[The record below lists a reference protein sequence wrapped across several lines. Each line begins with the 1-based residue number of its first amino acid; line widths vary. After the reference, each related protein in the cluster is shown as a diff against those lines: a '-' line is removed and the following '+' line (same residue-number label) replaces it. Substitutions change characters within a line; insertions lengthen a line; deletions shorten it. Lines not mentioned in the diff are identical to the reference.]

1 MDNTQS
7 GPACDFLVLWLQTAF
22 LPFASDLDLHCLL
35 RQGILFSKKKVN
47 GSMLSS
53 KSIMESYGI
62 IVCSITSKPVK
73 ILWNLYN
80 SKSKGPGNFIWI
92 IKTSNNVTRV
102 SVKTLKSLSIIEN
115 FELLAFELIRF
126 CLVKYIIG
134 QFAVNKN
141 PKAVLLIKGVLFFC

>member
-1 MDNTQS
+1 MANSADPDQ
-7 GPACDFLVLWLQTAF
+7 L
-22 LPFASDLDLHCLL
+22 ASDLDLHCLL
-35 RQGILFSKKKVN
+35 RQGVVFSKKRVN

-92 IKTSNNVTRV
+92 IKTLNNVTRV
-102 SVKTLKSLSIIEN
+102 SVKTLKSLWIIEN
-115 FELLAFELIRF
+115 FELLAFEFRF

-134 QFAVNKN
+134 QFAVNKD